1 MDRRAF
7 IKTGGIVLAGAS
19 VYSCAPVSNII
30 NYWTN
35 EMRKGDMYEF
45 RNKHV
50 PFDVYATTDRYEFID
65 EVSEILN
72 NYDDKG
78 SKELLPELDYGRKTK
93 EEFIEKWT
101 ENANEYLGYLSDGKF
116 QLCLENVDKI
126 DPEDSY
132 RKEKI
137 LNSPEKRFTMILTQ
151 DDIGPRFIGEY
162 KQNGKFFLDPFN
174 LQLDKEN
181 CHTFDNSPIHEM
193 FHGFFGTNY
202 HSKYKESIMYKN
214 DASTSFGLTGEESNH
229 LDWPKRDSIVLHP
242 LLFRMNWLKTR
253 LRIARLL

>member
-1 MDRRAF
+1 MDR
-7 IKTGGIVLAGAS
+7 KTFLKTAGTLVAGAS
-19 VYSCAPVSNII
+19 VYSCAPVSSII

-35 EMRKGDMYEF
+35 EMWKGDMYEF

-50 PFDVYATTDRYEFID
+50 PFDVYSTTERYEFID

-78 SKELLPELDYGRKTK
+78 SRELLPELDYGRKTK
-93 EEFIEKWT
+93 QEFIEKWT
-101 ENANEYLGYLSDGKF
+101 ENANEYLDCLSDGKF

-137 LNSPEKRFTMILTQ
+137 LNSQKKRFTMILTQ
-151 DDIGPRFIGEY
+151 DDFKRRYIGEY
-162 KQNGKFFLDPFN
+162 QQNGKFFLDPFN

-181 CHTFDNSPIHEM
+181 CHTFDNSAIHEM

-202 HSKYKESIMYKN
+202 HSKYKGIMYKN
-214 DASTSFGLTGEESNH
+214 DTSTSFDLTDEESNH
-229 LDWPKRDSIVLHP
+229 LGWPLGKKHTVLHP
-242 LLFRMNWLKTR
+242 LLFRMNRRKTR
-253 LRIARLL
+253 LHITRL